1 MAHDAKRTRYG
12 SHQAMDD
19 LTQEIADA
27 FAHDEK
33 RAQADDRAAAVERL
47 SDAVRCLKIDI
58 ATDKA
63 GPLAALA
70 DALDALRVAVV
81 AKKGELEAK
90 MNEAKMKEVGLR
102 RVEAPHAAAHDG
114 RPRLAGSRPR
124 RSRRAPCA
132 RIALS
137 PRRRSPRRSRRRA
150 TPMAAASSGGR

>member
-12 SHQAMDD
+12 SHQALDD
-19 LTQEIADA
+19 LTQEIAVLVR
-27 FAHDEK
+27 E
-33 RAQADDRAAAVERL
+33 RVAAVERL
-47 SDAVRCLKIDI
+47 SDAVRGLKIDI

-63 GPLAALA
+63 GPLA

-81 AKKGELEAK
+81 AKKGKLEAK
-90 MNEAKMKEVGLR
+90 MNEAKLKEVGLR

-150 TPMAAASSGGR
+150 TPMAAASSGGS